1 MSNVVRNLIS
11 YVIQEL
17 YPIQHINVEY
27 LRNIELQY
35 CEHCSNIA
43 ECKFNVEETLQ
54 KHLMLNCNVYEKQ
67 FFAY

>member
-27 LRNIELQY
+27 LRNFELQY
-35 CEHCSNIA
+35 CKHCSNIV
-43 ECKFNVEETLQ
+43 ECKFNVEEMLQ
-54 KHLMLNCNVYEKQ
+54 KRLMLNCNVCEKQ